1 MTMPFKT
8 CRHYAWLISAYV
20 LASLFPG
27 ISAYAQDIKL
37 ETVPVMSREVLRER
51 VLDAVVEAVNEATVS
66 AQTSGRIAEVNYD
79 VDDFVP
85 KDSVLVRFRETEQ
98 RARLAQA
105 QAEVRATQARY
116 DEARK
121 SFKRSQNLYANKN
134 ISKADLDAS
143 RANMDASKAQIEVA
157 QAAVE
162 QTQEQFDYTVVRA
175 PYDGIVTKRHV
186 EAGESVSPGQPL
198 MTGFSLEKLRVRA
211 DVPQQLIYAIR
222 ELKSA
227 RIIPP
232 DPAEGSIPGE
242 KITIFPYAS
251 ERSNTFT
258 VRTELPAATAN
269 LFPGMLVKVAFVT
282 GKRTSLVIP
291 KSAVV
296 YRSEVVG
303 VYVVNESGKVQ
314 LRQVRTGPETDDGMI
329 EVLAGLV
336 DGEQVALDPIQAGV
350 AIKQDLTGS

>member
-1 MTMPFKT
+1 MILVIFSFDAK
-8 CRHYAWLISAYV
+8 
-20 LASLFPG
+20 
-27 ISAYAQDIKL
+27 AQDINL
-37 ETVPVMSREVLRER
+37 ETATVETREVLRER

-85 KDSVLVRFRETEQ
+85 KGSVLVRFRETEQ
-98 RARLAQA
+98 RAGLSQA

-121 SFKRSQNLYANKN
+121 SFKRAQNLYANKN
-134 ISKADLDAS
+134 ISKAELDAS
-143 RANMDASKAQIEVA
+143 RANMDTSKAQIEMA

-162 QTQEQFDYTVVRA
+162 QAQEQFDYTEVRA
-175 PYDGIVTKRHV
+175 PYDGIVTQRHV
-186 EAGESVSPGQPL
+186 EAGESVNPGQPL

-211 DVPQQLIYAIR
+211 DVPQQMIYAIR

-227 RIIPP
+227 RIIHP
-232 DPAEGSIPGE
+232 DPKQASIPGE

-251 ERSNTFT
+251 ESSNTFT
-258 VRTELPAATAN
+258 VRAELPTGTAN
-269 LFPGMLVKVAFVT
+269 LFPGMLVKVAFAT
-282 GKRTSLVIP
+282 GKRMSLVIP

-303 VYVVNESGKVQ
+303 VYVINETGEVR
-314 LRQVRTGPETDDGMI
+314 LRQVRAGPETDDGMI
-329 EVLAGLV
+329 EVLAGLA
-336 DGEQVALDPIQAGV
+336 DGEQVALDPIQAG
-350 AIKQDLTGS
+350 AMIKQDSAAS